1 MKRKIKFRVGNKWEI
16 CSLYAIKYKD
26 DWTFILIWDEIS
38 SETVNIDDCNLMQY
52 TWLKDKNWK
61 KIYEWDIVKVW
72 DYEWLEIVFQDGR
85 FIPLLW
91 EDDEYEDDWTR
102 ETLEVIWN
110 IYENKELLTN

>member
-1 MKRKIKFRVGNKWEI
+1 MKREIKFRAW
-16 CSLYAIKYKD
+16 
-26 DWTFILIWDEIS
+26 DWKEMYSPSIDWWDFSIS
-38 SETVNIDDCNLMQY
+38 QVLNDTDNLMQY
-52 TWLKDKNWK
+52 TWLRDKNWK
-61 KIYEWDIVKVW
+61 EIYEWDIVKVW